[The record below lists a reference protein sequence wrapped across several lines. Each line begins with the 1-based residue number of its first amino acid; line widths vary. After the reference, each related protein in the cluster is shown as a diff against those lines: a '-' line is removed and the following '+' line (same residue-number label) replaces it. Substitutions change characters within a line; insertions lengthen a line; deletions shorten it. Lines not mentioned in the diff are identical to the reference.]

1 MIFINKKVMNIKRI
15 LISEQEKKDILSQ
28 YGVKKDVISEQT
40 LNDDGTYTIKNLQE
54 FTVHAIQYGGSA
66 PRVYIKKGE
75 TVKKN
80 TDGKSLSVDVY
91 HKKED
96 STGKFTGPLVKSEP
110 KGKFICGD
118 YLLRFEGSE
127 QTYEQIVMT
136 GQPFKTAMNKL
147 FCDGNKLKSDKV
159 VGGGGEEQ
167 KPKTDNRCKF
177 VEKEFT
183 NQQVCYIPNDKT
195 WMYAKTDDGKW
206 YTTKQTDKKTWCEL
220 TTPKFQKAIDKLNI
234 ECKGLEPISKLE
246 LKPIGTIETEK
257 NLELVPSKQQM
268 IDKGLEAAKFV
279 SNLQNRP
286 Q

>member
-1 MIFINKKVMNIKRI
+1 MNIRRI

-40 LNDDGTYTIKNLQE
+40 LNSDGTYNIMGTQE
-54 FTVHAIQYGGSA
+54 FIVHGQQYAGSP
-66 PRVYIKKGE
+66 PRVYIKKGA

-80 TDGKSLSVDVY
+80 TDGKSVSVDVY
-91 HKKED
+91 YKKED
-96 STGKFTGPLVKSEP
+96 STGSFTGSLVKAGVT
-110 KGKFICGD
+110 GKYECGGLVLKLGNQW
-118 YLLRFEGSE
+118 YYQHESSGR
-127 QTYEQIVMT
+127 
-136 GQPFKTAMNKL
+136 PFSKAMDKL
-147 FCDGNKLKSDKV
+147 FCNGSKLKSDKV

-183 NQQVCYIPNDKT
+183 NQQVCYIPNDNT

-206 YTTKQTDKKTWCEL
+206 HTTKQTDKKTWCEL

-268 IDKGLEAAKFV
+268 IDKGLETAKFI
-279 SNLQNRP
+279 SDLQNRP